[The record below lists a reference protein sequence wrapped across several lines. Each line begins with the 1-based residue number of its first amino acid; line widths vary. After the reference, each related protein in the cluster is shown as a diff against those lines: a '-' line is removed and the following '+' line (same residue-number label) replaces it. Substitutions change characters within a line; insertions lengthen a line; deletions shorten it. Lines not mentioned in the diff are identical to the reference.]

1 MSLLSTIESLSN
13 NIENNLIS
21 NVTIEKSFTESYSSL
36 NSNHVNIRFT
46 IALAVPAGK
55 F

>member
-1 MSLLSTIESLSN
+1 MSSCTSDNLLS
-13 NIENNLIS
+13 NITVEQ
-21 NVTIEKSFTESYSSL
+21 SSI
-36 NSNHVNIRFT
+36 NSINDSHVNIRFT

>member
-1 MSLLSTIESLSN
+1 MSLLSNVESSSN
-13 NIENNLIS
+13 NIEHNLIS
-21 NVTIEKSFTESYSSL
+21 NITIEKYFTESSSSI
-36 NSNHVNIRFT
+36 NSNYINIRFT